1 MCVFLFSACAVYA
14 MLCEVVGS
22 GVSSRVKSDGVD
34 EEEVKGDMEF
44 DVVLCQSELT
54 ERALQLCHLLP
65 PGFMPVSL
73 NSYHTAT
80 RNPVC
85 LIQWMFNGAEQPFIL
100 LWCPYLCQ
108 RGFKLFVCTLC
119 LCVFVCEY
127 VRAPSDWLSG
137 LRIWARDAI
146 PFSVCLP
153 FISAA
158 ALSCLYS
165 LQLCF
170 LTPFL
175 TKKYHFCSHPSAGHF
190 LFCSSD
196 LCYISTTHLML
207 SVSCL
212 LRYVRGWSCS
222 VPLTL
227 RHHWASFSPPLS
239 PALSVIPE
247 FLFGCSWQ
255 FGPLWD
261 PGYGRSKINLHFF
274 P

>member
-1 MCVFLFSACAVYA
+1 
-14 MLCEVVGS
+14 
-22 GVSSRVKSDGVD
+22 
-34 EEEVKGDMEF
+34 
-44 DVVLCQSELT
+44 
-54 ERALQLCHLLP
+54 
-65 PGFMPVSL
+65 
-73 NSYHTAT
+73 
-80 RNPVC
+80 
-85 LIQWMFNGAEQPFIL
+85 MFNGAEQPFIL

-175 TKKYHFCSHPSAGHF
+175 TKNITSALILLLAISYSAPLISATSLLHTLCSLSAVFLDMWGTEAVCASNLASPLSFLFSPSLSSPVSHPRVSLWMQLTVWSAVG
-190 LFCSSD
+190 
-196 LCYISTTHLML
+196 
-207 SVSCL
+207 
-212 LRYVRGWSCS
+212 
-222 VPLTL
+222 
-227 RHHWASFSPPLS
+227 
-239 PALSVIPE
+239 
-247 FLFGCSWQ
+247 SW
-255 FGPLWD
+255 LW
-261 PGYGRSKINLHFF
+261 KK
-274 P
+274 